1 MLVKFL
7 PILLIIFQDAKS
19 DSKVNDLKATFSY
32 INTCDYYR
40 VNNNGPL
47 TIEFNNLKKY
57 KTNETRY
64 KNVEFKEV
72 RIYYIHLDDQKDS
85 TSKPCGFTM
94 STIQN
99 DAGYHASFSIAYNE
113 GNKFG
118 SATNILPYC
127 NIQLCELGL
136 IFFDKNKNA
145 DVLNNIN
152 EVHKV
157 DYAVLMVAKS
167 TDNKMLLGVRL
178 YHKVNIRLGLCPYI
192 NWVHKRGWIKLIP
205 EDHIRNNGF
214 FEEKNDYAHIIV
226 PIYKKNYNTEEFICG
241 KLKQPT
247 LPDLLI
253 GFKLK
258 EDSSNKDIEGVINPL
273 NEEIK
278 CQSSDNP
285 QYHYHFGYL
294 ETDTNYMSER
304 LMEAIKIR
312 DKDSKHKFYAGQKMY
327 IYKWDSIKDGLEN
340 ANHILRLSNPGVT
353 EEVSCIKNLKSDIK
367 ANILPTIGSVDT
379 IKKHQKKNIF
389 YRLIK
394 LDDLHQNYTFR
405 CLSKVEGTNKAHMDE
420 FYSRSAVFSI
430 KNEEKPNIIYT
441 LTKNEIKF
449 DRENMDNYGSYRCK
463 ESKATKYFNKNVVT
477 LDKVYYLPDEDSE
490 LSLGDLKN
498 NNKQYIGCIKQYE
511 SLGEIKKIRIEFG
524 ENVRKPIDIVNFS
537 NSTDGIDIKE
547 NLITYKTPLNV
558 PGVIVKCIYQTPA
571 DTTFYTKREISFVI
585 RGGTKNKNAIIVSNM
600 KEKDVTEY
608 VNNSTTWIATLVI
621 TVVLSCIIVI
631 IVAHV
636 IVRRIKKRKVGNC
649 SSSSISYS
657 GSSSLSKS
665 SNKGSTGMSGI
676 KKTATGKPENAF
688 NLIVVKMNKNGN
700 DSKTSTSSSN
710 VTGNSTSTNLSKNHF
725 KNVKLTAK

>member
-99 DAGYHASFSIAYNE
+99 DAGYHASFSIAYNK

-118 SATNILPYC
+118 SGQNIPPYC

-145 DVLNNIN
+145 KALNNIN

-178 YHKVNIRLGLCPYI
+178 HHKVNIRLGLCPYI
-192 NWVHKRGWIKLIP
+192 NWVHKRGWLKFIP
-205 EDHIRNNGF
+205 EDHIRDNGF
-214 FEEKNDYAHIIV
+214 FEEKNDYAHIVV
-226 PIYKKNYNTEEFICG
+226 PIYKKNYSTKEFICG

-253 GFKLK
+253 GFKIK
-258 EDSSNKDIEGVINPL
+258 EDKIDKKINGIINPL

-278 CQSSDNP
+278 CQSFDDP
-285 QYHYHFGYL
+285 KHHYHFGYL
-294 ETDTNYMSER
+294 DTDTNYMSER
-304 LMEAIKIR
+304 IMETIKIR
-312 DKDSKHKFYAGQKMY
+312 DKDSKHKFYAGQK
-327 IYKWDSIKDGLEN
+327 L
-340 ANHILRLSNPGVT
+340 LSNPDVT
-353 EEVSCIKNLKSDIK
+353 ERVSCIKILKSDIR

-379 IKKHQKKNIF
+379 IKKHQKKKIF

-405 CLSKVEGTNKAHMDE
+405 CLSKVEGMNQAHMDE

-441 LTKNEIKF
+441 LSKNEIKF

-477 LDKVYYLPDEDSE
+477 MDKVYYLPDEDSE
-490 LSLGDLKN
+490 LTLKELR
-498 NNKQYIGCIKQYE
+498 NNKKQYVGCIKQCE

-524 ENVRKPIDIVNFS
+524 ENFREPIDIDNFYKA
-537 NSTDGIDIKE
+537 TDGIDIKE
-547 NLITYKTPLNV
+547 NLVIYKTPKNV
-558 PGVIVKCIYQTPA
+558 SGVIVKCIYQTPA
-571 DTTFYTKREISFVI
+571 DTTFYTKREINFVI
-585 RGGTKNKNAIIVSNM
+585 RGGDENKKVMIVNGLKLKN
-600 KEKDVTEY
+600 VTEY
-608 VNNSTTWIATLVI
+608 KSHSTVWISGIVV
-621 TVVLSCIIVI
+621 TVVMSCIMVI
-631 IVAHV
+631 MVAHI
-636 IVRRIKKRKVGNC
+636 IVRRTKKRKVKNSW
-649 SSSSISYS
+649 SSSLSYS
-657 GSSSLSKS
+657 GSSSTSKS
-665 SNKGSTGMSGI
+665 SNKGSSGMSGTE
-676 KKTATGKPENAF
+676 KATSGQSKDDF
-688 NLIVVKMNKNGN
+688 NLIVLKYGK

-710 VTGNSTSTNLSKNHF
+710 VVGNSSSTKHGKNHF
-725 KNVKLTAK
+725 TDVKLVAK